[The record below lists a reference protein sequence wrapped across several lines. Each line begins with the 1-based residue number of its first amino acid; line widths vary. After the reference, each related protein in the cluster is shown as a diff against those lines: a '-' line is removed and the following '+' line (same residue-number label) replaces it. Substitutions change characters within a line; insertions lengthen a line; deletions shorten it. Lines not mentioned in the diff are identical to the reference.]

1 MNRETSQSSERDTL
15 RQRFSVATHP
25 QLPILLCS
33 DGYSVTV
40 LRLMNGL
47 SLSQLVMGLATSS
60 QDIPGLSQ
68 YKIKEP
74 DGLPPCETKREPGG
88 VEGQSSMAGPETEPS
103 HFQAGSDT
111 IREENQS
118 AGSKVVH
125 PPSTGVSQH
134 HRLHPLMLHDLGSCL
149 QGSDVESTF
158 TTSLMSTGLGF
169 LTGLSGLEAGA
180 IHFAGVDSDLDRT
193 HTSTLGKVPLQ
204 QAAET
209 AVSQLNAAWG
219 LLVSTGYLEPGNGVY
234 PPDKPLGATEIKT
247 HHSSLHSAAELVIS
261 LLSLLVKAQLRVT
274 DVSSLENPLASA
286 LELASTVL
294 SLVSLDSNRSHLT
307 WVLSLSSMILFA
319 LLSFC
324 LESHN
329 KFKATTATEHT
340 LQSLR
345 EFADKVAKDVTTT
358 TAFLNEILLQLSN
371 VYRLDSASTSFLF
384 VTFYPKAIEGTRQ
397 NSSDSLLSQLV
408 VPLHSLSQVVE
419 VLWDDIRTCSSI
431 AAKIRLRSKTSR
443 LQLRELGLLH
453 NNLVNSVSKAVGILQ
468 TTHAQ
473 ITRLLNSSLS
483 GPGVKSLAEG
493 PNVESL
499 AEGPDNEQSAMV
511 ETGPREPT
519 SNPIT
524 SEPRQSLGTPS
535 LLPRSGSVS
544 DCLSD
549 LFKMLEQYDLKGALD
564 FAHSFIVD
572 SQESAE
578 LNNLLSQSKPIL
590 PIPTSSSDPAVA
602 MSQSQVG
609 RATHSQSTSA
619 PSQYPLASNQNP
631 TLISFQ
637 VLETMSEWNLDTC
650 KKVSVKSDSG
660 LAVVTS
666 LARAMVAFFSNQP
679 LVIAPPSNPF
689 VLSPCVA
696 TDLPG
701 TNHPRYLELNRA
713 AVTKVI
719 REQELTELF
728 TVDHT
733 LQLLL
738 LCGLWKE
745 SCEFVSDLGDWRKG
759 FILACIRWHHCRR
772 MNEKYSSEVQVSP
785 ATLAELESFASQQA
799 MEKVLQV
806 LSSSQLADGPSSI
819 VHKGRS
825 AQEQSE
831 LSPRASELQK
841 MSVKFFSSVRASCIE
856 GTLPHKKEVFDFVSS
871 TFQVCAFAELDSV
884 LLGATATLLHQLVEC
899 CRHLSVLVPSAVYLP
914 APPLY
919 CPQPGISNEV
929 HIRVYVLYVHTC

>member
-1 MNRETSQSSERDTL
+1 MNHETSQSSERDTL

-40 LRLMNGL
+40 LKLVNGL
-47 SLSQLVMGLATSS
+47 SLSQLVTGLATPS
-60 QDIPGLSQ
+60 QDILGLSQ
-68 YKIKEP
+68 YEIKGP

-103 HFQAGSDT
+103 HFQAGSGT
-111 IREENQS
+111 IKEENQS

-125 PPSTGVSQH
+125 PPSSGVSQH
-134 HRLHPLMLHDLGSCL
+134 PRLHPLMLHDLGSCL

-180 IHFAGVDSDLDRT
+180 IHFAGVDSDLDQT

-204 QAAET
+204 QVTET

-234 PPDKPLGATEIKT
+234 PQDKPLSATEIKA

-261 LLSLLVKAQLRVT
+261 LLSLLVKAQLQAT
-274 DVSSLENPLASA
+274 GVSSLENPLTSA

-294 SLVSLDSNRSHLT
+294 SLVSLDSNRSHLA
-307 WVLSLSSMILFA
+307 WVLSLSSMILFT

-329 KFKATTATEHT
+329 QFKATTATEHT

-345 EFADKVAKDVTTT
+345 EFANKVATDVSTT

-371 VYRLDSASTSFLF
+371 VYGLDSTSTSSLF
-384 VTFYPKAIEGTRQ
+384 VTVYPKAIEGTSQ
-397 NSSDSLLSQLV
+397 NGSDSLLSQLV

-419 VLWDDIRTCSSI
+419 VLWDDIKTCSSI
-431 AAKIRLRSKTSR
+431 AAKIRLRSKMSR
-443 LQLRELGLLH
+443 LQVRELGLLH
-453 NNLVNSVSKAVGILQ
+453 NNLVSSVSKAAGILQ

-483 GPGVKSLAEG
+483 DLHVKSLAEG
-493 PNVESL
+493 PN
-499 AEGPDNEQSAMV
+499 NEQSAMV
-511 ETGPREPT
+511 EAGPREPA

-524 SEPRQSLGTPS
+524 SELRQSLGTPS
-535 LLPRSGSVS
+535 LLPLSGSLS

-549 LFKMLEQYDLKGALD
+549 LFKILEQYDLKGALD

-578 LNNLLSQSKPIL
+578 LNNPLSQSKPIL

-602 MSQSQVG
+602 MPQSQVG
-609 RATHSQSTSA
+609 RATHSQSMSA
-619 PSQYPLASNQNP
+619 PSLYPLASNQNP

-637 VLETMSEWNLDTC
+637 VLEANWLHLLSEWNLDTC
-650 KKVSVKSDSG
+650 KKISVKSDSG
-660 LAVVTS
+660 LAVITS
-666 LARAMVAFFSNQP
+666 LARVMVAFFSNQP

-689 VLSPCVA
+689 VLPPCVA
-696 TDLPG
+696 TDSPG
-701 TNHPRYLELNRA
+701 TNLPRYLELNRA
-713 AVTKVI
+713 AVSKVI
-719 REQELTELF
+719 REQELSELF

-759 FILACIRWHHCRR
+759 FILASIHWHHCKR

-806 LSSSQLADGPSSI
+806 LNSSQLADGPPSL

-825 AQEQSE
+825 TQEQSE
-831 LSPRASELQK
+831 LPLRASELQK

-871 TFQVCAFAELDSV
+871 TFQVCAFAELDCV
-884 LLGATATLLHQLVEC
+884 LLGTTATLLHRLVDC
-899 CRHLSVLVPSAVYLP
+899 CRQLSVLVPSAVYLP

-929 HIRVYVLYVHTC
+929 HICIYICVE